1 MSDLCQAMSN
11 VSITSLYVPEATD
24 PSSSELS
31 SSDDRG
37 RSANLAIRRVKLN
50 EFLIACDRPIIT
62 VQKKPWRQLKE
73 LQSQASVY
81 WNRDRY
87 HSLNI
92 GNHKS

>member
-11 VSITSLYVPEATD
+11 VSVTSLYVPEATD

-50 EFLIACDRPIIT
+50 EFLIACDRPILT
-62 VQKKPWRQLKE
+62 VQKKPWSQLTSSKARRQCIGT
-73 LQSQASVY
+73 A
-81 WNRDRY
+81 RDT
-87 HSLNI
+87 I
-92 GNHKS
+92 V